1 MHTFSALFHATV
13 CHFTWSEHLNRFV
26 RFFQRSDRRGYDVD
40 LVTPEWVGRMNPM
53 LTRQYAVVPMTE
65 ETLRRLVAL
74 STGLSDCRSAD
85 EAHVKLVLDHD
96 GHAIDMKH
104 ERRVIGL

>member
-1 MHTFSALFHATV
+1 MYKFSVLVFATL
-13 CHFTWSEHLNRFV
+13 CHFTWSEQLKRFV
-26 RFFQRSDRRGYDVD
+26 RLFPRADRLGYDVD
-40 LVTPEWVGRMNPM
+40 LVTPEWVIRMNPQ
-53 LTRQYAVVPMTE
+53 LTRQYMVVPLTE

-85 EAHVKLVLDHD
+85 EAHVRLVLDHD